1 VNFTW
6 QIFCHLLNP
15 SHGSLVNGDGSLR
28 KTNTEAL
35 AQEFEQSIDP
45 PEDIPGPS
53 MKVID
58 GMKIVQE
65 MNGNDTTFAL
75 FADAAIA
82 TVKE

>member
-1 VNFTW
+1 MG
-6 QIFCHLLNP
+6 HLSMVMDP
-15 SHGSLVNGDGSLR
+15 WGRQDTKALVQ
-28 KTNTEAL
+28 EL
-35 AQEFEQSIDP
+35 AQSVDP

-58 GMKIVQE
+58 GMKIVQK
-65 MNGNDTTFAL
+65 MNGYNMTFAL